1 MIMEKILQNIEMIV
15 VAVGLIANFIIN
27 IGKKDFKWGISKV
40 NNIEKQVILN
50 RRDSLLSLIY
60 SKAPV
65 LNRMYGLLEYIKLG
79 FNHNTI
85 EWAVTDFILDN
96 RQLWWSTVNETK
108 DDPVVDMKNYD
119 DCMTRIKQM
128 LH

>member
-1 MIMEKILQNIEMIV
+1 MEQILQNLEMII
-15 VAVGLIANFIIN
+15 VAVALVANFIIN
-27 IGKKDFKWGISKV
+27 LSKKDFKWGISKV

-50 RRDSLLSLIY
+50 RRDSLRALIY

-85 EWAVTDFILDN
+85 DWAVKDFILDN
-96 RQLWWSTVNETK
+96 KELWWATVNETK
-108 DDPVVDMKNYD
+108 DDPIVDKENYN
-119 DCMTRIKQM
+119 DCMIRIKQL